1 MLCPHCSGTFKG
13 ISGACCF
20 QTGPDE
26 EYSCDCLSV
35 SSFGRSGEIPQHFNV
50 LKEYQKLHFKNDP
63 NLMIGSIGQG
73 FILGLFNDSI
83 HPKQPRCKV
92 LTMTMRAKM
101 AEGRPMT
108 MLGSTTTQVR
118 IAQCLLLGWVHG
130 SWPPGL
136 CVWPL
141 NESNCCIIKKDVL
154 GGLWRKRQGYGELL
168 LAQNNTTANFLKSC
182 YVLDGFIGVGTP
194 VSASRRRK

>member
-1 MLCPHCSGTFKG
+1 MQRKGVTKCLVVLNFRDRLMPCMIFTITPCP
-13 ISGACCF
+13 ACCVPIA
-20 QTGPDE
+20 QGP
-26 EYSCDCLSV
+26 SRGFLGPAVSKLGQMRSILVTVCLSLHLEGLV
-35 SSFGRSGEIPQHFNV
+35 RFPQHFNV

-92 LTMTMRAKM
+92 LAMTMRANM

-118 IAQCLLLGWVHG
+118 IAQCSGLLG
-130 SWPPGL
+130 
-136 CVWPL
+136 CV
-141 NESNCCIIKKDVL
+141 
-154 GGLWRKRQGYGELL
+154 YG
-168 LAQNNTTANFLKSC
+168 
-182 YVLDGFIGVGTP
+182 P
-194 VSASRRRK
+194 